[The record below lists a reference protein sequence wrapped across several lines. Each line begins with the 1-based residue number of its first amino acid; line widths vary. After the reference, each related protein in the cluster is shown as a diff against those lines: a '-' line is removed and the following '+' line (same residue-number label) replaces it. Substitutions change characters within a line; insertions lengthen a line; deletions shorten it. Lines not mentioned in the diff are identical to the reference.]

1 MSYSISNIAREE
13 DYPDVSIIMPIYNRN
28 KFKRLILSNILKL
41 DYNKSKIEFCLYDD
55 GTEPFF
61 IDEKEQEH
69 FINIIKPITFKYK
82 YDKVKKS
89 IGYKRNALVK
99 LATHKY
105 IACMDSDDIYMS
117 SYLKHSLNLLLQEKL
132 GLVTSPQMLFLYPYK
147 DWKMTGID
155 CEVKRMGHEAT
166 FVFTKKYF
174 KAMGGFETN
183 GYGEGVKLIDGM
195 NEKKIGKTKIDKCM
209 ICICHKENSVNK
221 DLFFEKGNIEY
232 NLSEYDKTL
241 IKDCLGISDM

>member
-13 DYPDVSIIMPIYNRN
+13 EYPHVSIIMPIYNRN
-28 KFKRLILSNILKL
+28 KFKRLILSNLLKL
-41 DYNKSKIEFCLYDD
+41 DYDKSKIEFCLYDD
-55 GTEPFF
+55 GTESFF
-61 IDEKEQEH
+61 LDQKEQEH

-99 LATHKY
+99 MASCRY

-117 SYLKHSLNLLLQEKL
+117 SYLKHSLDLLLQKNL
-132 GLVTSPQMLFLYPYK
+132 GLVTSPQMLFLFPHK
-147 DWKMTGID
+147 DWKLTGID
-155 CEVKRMGHEAT
+155 CQVKRLGHEAT

-174 KAMGGFETN
+174 KAMGGFASK
-183 GYGEGVKLIDGM
+183 GYGEGVHMIDGM
-195 NEKKIGKTKIDKCM
+195 NENKIGKTKIDKVM

-232 NLSEYDKTL
+232 NLSEYDKGL
-241 IKDCLGISDM
+241 IRDCLSITDV